1 LGRRKDTYRREGV
14 RREAG
19 CDSVAAAARA
29 KASLLI
35 VMRVPGIRRH
45 FRAGAATGCQNR
57 AMPDR
62 VLTTAHLNRALLA
75 RQRFLQRD
83 SPPIPVALEA
93 IGGIQDQYAPAGYIG
108 LWTRL
113 RSFRRAALTEALEA
127 REVIQATLMR
137 STIHLVSRADYPL
150 LVAGTAPGRRAW
162 LERVLASQITPT
174 EIDRAGAVLRGL
186 LANGPQRQKDLQAAV
201 SEAGFDRAGWIAAA
215 ATVDMVRVPPSGTW
229 DRRRADLYGLAEDWV
244 GPMDASEADGL
255 DLLLRR
261 YLQAFGPAPLAD
273 AATWA
278 GLQATKLRPSVE
290 RLDLVRYRNEAGKEL
305 LDLPGLPLPDPDTPA
320 PPRMIPVWDAS
331 LLVHARRTGIL
342 PEQHRPVI
350 FNTKTPHSV
359 DTFLVDGRV
368 AGTWR
373 YEDGHI
379 ALKPFE
385 ELPRKAKDELRDE
398 ADLLETFFADG

>member
-1 LGRRKDTYRREGV
+1 
-14 RREAG
+14 
-19 CDSVAAAARA
+19 
-29 KASLLI
+29 
-35 VMRVPGIRRH
+35 
-45 FRAGAATGCQNR
+45 
-57 AMPDR
+57 MPDR
-62 VLTTAHLNRALLA
+62 VLTAAHLSRALLA
-75 RQRFLQRD
+75 RQRFLDRD
-83 SPPIPVALEA
+83 SLTIPAALEA
-93 IGGIQDQYAPAGYIG
+93 IGGIQDQYAPAGYVG

-113 RSFRRAALTEALEA
+113 RSFRRASLTEALEL

-162 LERVLASQITPT
+162 LERVLASQITPAQ
-174 EIDRAGAVLRGL
+174 IDRAGATLREL
-186 LANGPQRQKDLQAAV
+186 LAGGPQRQKDLQAGLTA
-201 SEAGFDRAGWIAAA
+201 AGFERPGWIAAA

-244 GPMDASEADGL
+244 GPLNAAEADGL

-278 GLQATKLRPSVE
+278 GLPVAKLKPSVE
-290 RLDLVRYRNEAGKEL
+290 RVGVVRYHNEAGKEL
-305 LDLPGLPLPDPDTPA
+305 LDLPGLPIPDPDTPA

-342 PEQHRPVI
+342 AEEHRPLI
-350 FNTKTPHSV
+350 FNTKTPHSI

-373 YEDGHI
+373 HEDGRI
-379 ALKPFE
+379 TLKPFD
-385 ELPRKAKDELRDE
+385 ELPKRDMDEVRDE
-398 ADLLETFFADG
+398 ADRLEAFYAAD